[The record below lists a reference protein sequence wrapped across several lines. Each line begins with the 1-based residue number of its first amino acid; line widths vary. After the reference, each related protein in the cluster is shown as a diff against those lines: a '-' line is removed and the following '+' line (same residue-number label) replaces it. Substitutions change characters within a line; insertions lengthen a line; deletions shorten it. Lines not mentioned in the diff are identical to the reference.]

1 MELCGVLVLIVLF
14 IITMAVL
21 WFKGKK
27 KLVKEII
34 LELVVIA
41 EQTYGS
47 GTGPI
52 KFASVLSQIY
62 EKFPWLVHLE
72 KLVTLWINQAVEYIK
87 NK

>member
-1 MELCGVLVLIVLF
+1 MELCGALVIALLF
-14 IITMAVL
+14 VITMAVL

-27 KLVKEII
+27 KLVKKII

-41 EQTYGS
+41 EKTYGS

-62 EKFPWLVHLE
+62 KEYPWLVHLE
-72 KLVTLWINQAVEYIK
+72 KLVTIWINEAVEYIK
-87 NK
+87 K